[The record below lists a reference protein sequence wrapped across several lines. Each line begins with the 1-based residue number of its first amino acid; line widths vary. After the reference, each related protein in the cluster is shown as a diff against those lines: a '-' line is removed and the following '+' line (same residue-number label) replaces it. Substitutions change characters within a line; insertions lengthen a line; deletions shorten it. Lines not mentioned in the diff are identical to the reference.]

1 VQALL
6 RVTRS
11 MGEATLVR
19 HLLPALLGVLTPPSP
34 PPPASHNFNA
44 AAAPAGEHNGPLSPK
59 LPDWTL
65 DWTHHRPSR
74 ASAKP
79 IERCSDG
86 VEDLRS

>member
-59 LPDWTL
+59 LPDWTGL
-65 DWTHHRPSR
+65 DTPPPKSR
-74 ASAKP
+74 VRQADRA
-79 IERCSDG
+79 
-86 VEDLRS
+86 L